1 MGGKYGDR
9 GRGMVKKHFTH
20 IKKIFFVL
28 LAVFILFDLFG
39 DRTSKADINAVADE
53 TAKAAGFDDMTRAEN
68 RMIKRFYGVNP
79 KEYDGAVLYAPQ
91 DNMDVHELFVVK
103 LKDVSQQETIER
115 AIEERL
121 DTQIKS
127 FEGYG
132 AEQVALLKKHV
143 LEVKGN
149 YVFYMVGENAQA
161 ARKAFL
167 NSL

>member
-20 IKKIFFVL
+20 IKKIFIVL

>member
-1 MGGKYGDR
+1 
-9 GRGMVKKHFTH
+9 MVKKHFTH
-20 IKKIFFVL
+20 IKKIFIVL

-91 DNMDVHELFVVK
+91 DNMDVHELFIVK

-132 AEQVALLKKHV
+132 AEQVALLQKHV

>member
-1 MGGKYGDR
+1 
-9 GRGMVKKHFTH
+9 MVKKHFTH
-20 IKKIFFVL
+20 IKKIFIVL

-68 RMIKRFYGVNP
+68 RMMKRFYGVNP
-79 KEYDGAVLYAPQ
+79 KEYEGAVLYAPQ
-91 DNMDVHELFVVK
+91 DNMDVHELFIVK

-132 AEQVALLKKHV
+132 AEQVALLQKHV

>member
-1 MGGKYGDR
+1 
-9 GRGMVKKHFTH
+9 MVKKHFTH
-20 IKKIFFVL
+20 IKKIFIVL

-79 KEYDGAVLYAPQ
+79 KEYEGAVLYAPQ
-91 DNMDVHELFVVK
+91 DNMDVHELFIVK

-132 AEQVALLKKHV
+132 AEQVALLQKHV

>member
-1 MGGKYGDR
+1 
-9 GRGMVKKHFTH
+9 MVKKHFTH
-20 IKKIFFVL
+20 IKKIFIVL

-68 RMIKRFYGVNP
+68 RMMKRFYGVNP

-91 DNMDVHELFVVK
+91 DNMDVHELFIVK

-132 AEQVALLKKHV
+132 AEQVALLQKHV

>member
-1 MGGKYGDR
+1 
-9 GRGMVKKHFTH
+9 MVKKHFTH
-20 IKKIFFVL
+20 IKKIFIVL

-68 RMIKRFYGVNP
+68 RMMKRFYGVNP
-79 KEYDGAVLYAPQ
+79 KEYDGAVLYSPQ
-91 DNMDVHELFVVK
+91 DNMDVHELFIVK

-132 AEQVALLKKHV
+132 AEQVALLQKHV

>member
-1 MGGKYGDR
+1 
-9 GRGMVKKHFTH
+9 MVKKHFTH
-20 IKKIFFVL
+20 IKKIFIVL

-53 TAKAAGFDDMTRAEN
+53 TAKAAGFDDVTRAEN

-79 KEYDGAVLYAPQ
+79 KEYEGAVLYAPQ
-91 DNMDVHELFVVK
+91 DNMDVHELFIVK

-132 AEQVALLKKHV
+132 AEQVALLQKHV

>member
-1 MGGKYGDR
+1 
-9 GRGMVKKHFTH
+9 MVKKHFTH
-20 IKKIFFVL
+20 IKKVFIIL

-79 KEYDGAVLYAPQ
+79 KEYEGAVLYAPQ
-91 DNMDVHELFVVK
+91 DNMDVHELFIVK

-132 AEQVALLKKHV
+132 SEQVALLKKHV

-149 YVFYMVGENAQA
+149 YVFYMVGENAQV

>member
-1 MGGKYGDR
+1 
-9 GRGMVKKHFTH
+9 MVKKHFTQ
-20 IKKIFFVL
+20 IKKIFIVL

-68 RMIKRFYGVNP
+68 RMMKRFYGVNP
-79 KEYDGAVLYAPQ
+79 KEYEGAVLYAPQ
-91 DNMDVHELFVVK
+91 DNMDVHELFIVK

-132 AEQVALLKKHV
+132 AEQIALLQKHV

>member
-20 IKKIFFVL
+20 IKKIFIVL

-68 RMIKRFYGVNP
+68 RMMKRFYGVNP

-91 DNMDVHELFVVK
+91 DNMDVHELFIVK

-132 AEQVALLKKHV
+132 AEQVALLQKHV

>member
-1 MGGKYGDR
+1 
-9 GRGMVKKHFTH
+9 MVKKHFTH
-20 IKKIFFVL
+20 IKKVFIIL

-79 KEYDGAVLYAPQ
+79 KEYEGAVLYAPQ
-91 DNMDVHELFVVK
+91 DNMDVHELFIVK

-149 YVFYMVGENAQA
+149 YVFYMVGENAQV